1 MTGLAPCK
9 KLVAQLVK
17 NSPAMQE
24 TWVQPLGWEEPP
36 EKGKAAHSSV
46 LAWRIHGLY
55 SPWGH
60 KESDTTER
68 LSLSLSVKKR
78 KRPERSR
85 SPSLPGHRGT
95 VDPGKRAL
103 TEADR
108 AGPREGRKRIRAVSP
123 ASDSSPVTSQDAH
136 ASPRCGPGMGP

>member
-1 MTGLAPCK
+1 M
-9 KLVAQLVK
+9 AQLVK

-24 TWVQPLGWEEPP
+24 TWVQSLGWEEPP
-36 EKGKAAHSSV
+36 EKGKAAHSSI

-55 SPWGH
+55 SPWDH
-60 KESDTTER
+60 KESDTTKR

-85 SPSLPGHRGT
+85 SPSLPGGT
-95 VDPGKRAL
+95 LDPGKRAL

-108 AGPREGRKRIRAVSP
+108 AGPREGRKRIRAVSL
-123 ASDSSPVTSQDAH
+123 ASDSSLVTRQDAH
-136 ASPRCGPGMGP
+136 ASPRCGPDMGP